1 MVEKRP
7 EFPGPLVNPPPVRLL
22 TLEIARFLVIFWAPQ
37 KCRNPYFYSI
47 ISFAYARPLK
57 LDPPKRGSAKNILD
71 GAVSKKR
78 PPPDRLLTYAFGTLK
93 KTGEK

>member
-7 EFPGPLVNPPPVRLL
+7 EFTGPLVNPPPGRLL
-22 TLEIARFLVIFWAPQ
+22 TLEIARFLVISWAPK

-47 ISFAYARPLK
+47 ISFAYTRPLK
-57 LDPPKRGSAKNILD
+57 LDPPKRGKEKNILD
-71 GAVSKKR
+71 GAVSKKG
-78 PPPDRLLTYAFGTLK
+78 PPPDRLLTLAFGALK